1 MNVSTVVFI
10 KRLKGAISFIDTTR
24 GNRQRRAWEQL
35 ISQIESSDSLAEF
48 DKAVA
53 RAEGYAQGLVDSEQI
68 DTKSTERDLLI
79 IATMDQWRLH
89 RIHWNIP
96 SSL

>member
-1 MNVSTVVFI
+1 MNLSTVVFI
-10 KRLKGAISFIDTTR
+10 KRLQGAISFIETTR

-35 ISQIESSDSLAEF
+35 ISQIESSDSLSEF

-79 IATMDQWRLH
+79 IATMDQWRLLH
-89 RIHWNIP
+89 IHSNIP
-96 SSL
+96 ASL